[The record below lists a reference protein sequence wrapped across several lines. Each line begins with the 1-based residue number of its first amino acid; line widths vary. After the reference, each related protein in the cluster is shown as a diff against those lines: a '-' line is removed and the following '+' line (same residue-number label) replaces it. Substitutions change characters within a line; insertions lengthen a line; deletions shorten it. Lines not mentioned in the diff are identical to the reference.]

1 MYDMNFTLKPQTMKK
16 KNSLHYVAVMLVV
29 IAVFVSSCAKNA
41 SFESPTSMQEV
52 SLFLTDAPAVY
63 DQVLIDIKSVKI
75 LVDTSKDTRKKDS
88 TNWERV
94 GADRDKRCASG
105 DSSLIWEDL
114 GIKAGVYDVL
124 KLRNGIDTT
133 LASKTVINGVIRLIK
148 IEFGTNN
155 FVMKDSVKY
164 PLQIPTW
171 APNYVIIKLYG
182 NEFEEFLTR
191 KKRLWLDFNIA
202 NSIVQEGNN
211 RFYLRPWFKPFT
223 VNTTASIVGK
233 VTPMEAK
240 PIVMIFNNTDTS
252 YALPNKDGYFK
263 IRGLKE
269 GTYTIYVNASN
280 GYFGKT
286 INNVTVNQ
294 VRETSILT
302 IELRK

>member
-1 MYDMNFTLKPQTMKK
+1 MFTLKPQTMKQ
-16 KNSLHYVAVMLVV
+16 KNTLYYVAAMLII
-29 IAVFVSSCAKNA
+29 IAVIVSSCTKNG
-41 SFESPTSMQEV
+41 SFETPNGVQDV
-52 SLFLTDAPAVY
+52 SLILTDAPAVY

-94 GADRDKRCASG
+94 GADKDRRCASG

-124 KLRNGIDTT
+124 KLRNGLDTT
-133 LASKTVINGVIRLIK
+133 LATKTVVNGVIRLIK

-155 FVMKDSVKY
+155 SVMKDSVSY
-164 PLQIPTW
+164 PLLIPAL
-171 APNYVIIKLYG
+171 APNYVIIKLKG
-182 NEFEEFLTR
+182 HEFEEFLTR
-191 KKRLWLDFNIA
+191 KKRLWLDFDIA
-202 NSIVQEGNN
+202 NSIVQERNN
-211 RFYLRPWFKPFT
+211 QFYLRPWFKSFT
-223 VNTTASIVGK
+223 VKTTASVVGK

-240 PIVMIFNNTDTS
+240 PIVMVFNNTDTS

-269 GTYTIYVNASN
+269 GSYTVYVNASN

-286 INNVTVNQ
+286 ISNITVSSTKE
-294 VRETSILT
+294 VSLGL
-302 IELRK
+302 IELKK